1 VRHSTGALPRNNARV
16 TSSDDVRGA
25 QLFARLIPGGNLAGS
40 LYGVV
45 LVTSVLAAFAGTERV
60 GYVIA
65 AVIVT
70 TSVFALAHAW
80 AHALARS
87 GAARAPLDRHAFVR
101 SLGHEFSIVQAA
113 LPATLVLLVA
123 ALDVYSVETAL
134 WIAVLV
140 NVALLFTWGAGL
152 RQLAGGAGLQVL
164 GAGLASS
171 SLGLVLILLKILV
184 H

>member
-1 VRHSTGALPRNNARV
+1 MTPA
-16 TSSDDVRGA
+16 DDAPGGRPF
-25 QLFARLIPGGNLAGS
+25 FARLIPSGNLAGS
-40 LYGVV
+40 LYGTV
-45 LVTSVLAAFAGTERV
+45 LVTSVLAAFAGSENV

-65 AVIVT
+65 AVVVT

-87 GAARAPLDRHAFVR
+87 GAARAPLDRHALLG
-101 SLGHEFSIVQAA
+101 SIGHESPIVEAA
-113 LPATLVLLVA
+113 LPAAAVLLLA

-140 NVALLFTWGAGL
+140 NVALLFIWGAGL
-152 RQLAGGAGLQVL
+152 RQLAGGTGLQVL
-164 GAGLASS
+164 GAGLASA
-171 SLGLVLILLKILV
+171 SLGLVLVALKVLV

>member
-1 VRHSTGALPRNNARV
+1 VTAPEAASRRV
-16 TSSDDVRGA
+16 PF
-25 QLFARLIPGGNLAGS
+25 FARLIPSGHLAGS
-40 LYGVV
+40 LYGMV
-45 LVTSVLAAFAGTERV
+45 LVTSVLAAFAGSERA

-65 AVIVT
+65 AVLVT
-70 TSVFALAHAW
+70 TAVFALAHAW
-80 AHALARS
+80 AHALART

-101 SLGHEFSIVQAA
+101 SLGHEFAIVQAA
-113 LPATLVLLVA
+113 LPATIVLVPA

-171 SLGLVLILLKILV
+171 SLGLVLVVLKVLV

>member
-1 VRHSTGALPRNNARV
+1 MTFPDDAPGAR
-16 TSSDDVRGA
+16 SS
-25 QLFARLIPGGNLAGS
+25 FARLIPSGNLAGS
-40 LYGVV
+40 LYGMV
-45 LVTSVLAAFAGTERV
+45 LVTSVLAAFAGSEAV

-80 AHALARS
+80 AHALAGS
-87 GAARAPLDRHAFVR
+87 GAARAPLDRHALRR
-101 SLGHEFSIVQAA
+101 SLGHESSIVEAA
-113 LPATLVLLVA
+113 LPAVVVLLLA
-123 ALDVYSVETAL
+123 ALDVYSLETAL

-152 RQLAGGAGLQVL
+152 RQLAGGTGLQVL
-164 GAGLASS
+164 GAGLASA
-171 SLGLVLILLKILV
+171 SLGLVLVVLKVLL